1 MKPTRLIAFTVF
13 SSLAIPLSAH
23 AADPL
28 PSNDG
33 PAKQAIVDFVR
44 ATTVI
49 AVAPLYTTLV
59 Q

>member
-13 SSLAIPLSAH
+13 SSLAI
-23 AADPL
+23 

-44 ATTVI
+44 ATTVT